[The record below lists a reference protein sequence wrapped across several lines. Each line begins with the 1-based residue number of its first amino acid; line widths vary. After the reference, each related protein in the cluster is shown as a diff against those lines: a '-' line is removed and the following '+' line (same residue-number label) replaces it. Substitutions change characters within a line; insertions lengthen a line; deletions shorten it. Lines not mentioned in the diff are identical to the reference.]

1 MSKWLEICTIDY
13 CDGMLATI
21 IVVEF
26 MVNFCYMFIKSP
38 RHLNKLR
45 NASKEFI

>member
-13 CDGMLATI
+13 FDDMLATI
-21 IVVEF
+21 IFVEF
-26 MVNFCYMFIKSP
+26 MVHFWYMFIKSP
-38 RHLNKLR
+38 MPLNKLR